1 MSEHLIISKPKPGS
15 YPEYFEQYINI
26 VPSDDLLAYFLSQKE
41 SVASLA
47 SSLSEDQLLY
57 KYAEGKWSV
66 KDLLCHVID
75 TERIYNYRALCIA
88 RGDKTDLPGF
98 TENDY
103 AIEAH
108 ADKRSKES
116 LIAEYNAVRSS
127 TIELFKSFDEAMLD
141 REGLADH
148 TKRSVRAM
156 GYIAAGHELHHLNVV
171 KERYLG
177 M

>member
-1 MSEHLIISKPKPGS
+1 MSERLIISKPKLGT

-41 SVASLA
+41 TVASLA
-47 SSLSEDQLLY
+47 ASLTEGELLY

-66 KDLLCHVID
+66 KDVFAHVID
-75 TERIYNYRALCIA
+75 TERIFNYRTLCIA

-98 TENDY
+98 AENEY
-103 AIEAH
+103 AVEAH

-127 TIELFKSFDEAMLD
+127 TIELFKSFDEVMLD

-156 GYIAAGHELHHLNVV
+156 GYIAAGHELHHLNVIR
-171 KERYLG
+171 ERYIRK
-177 M
+177 